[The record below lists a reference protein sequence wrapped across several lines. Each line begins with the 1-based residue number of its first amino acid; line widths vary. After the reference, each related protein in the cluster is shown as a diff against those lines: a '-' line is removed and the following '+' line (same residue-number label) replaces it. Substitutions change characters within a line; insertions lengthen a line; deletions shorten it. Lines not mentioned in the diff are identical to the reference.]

1 MQAPQPIAVG
11 DRIAAIDIIRGFAL
25 FGVLWMNLYEHR
37 GLMMPYDALDHLPT
51 ARLDYWVGFLSEWL
65 MRGKAQ
71 ALFSL
76 LFGFGFA
83 NIIDRLKARGA
94 SPAIFLRRTAILL
107 VFGLIDIFLMWV
119 GDILA
124 AYAVMGFVLYLTR
137 NWSTRMLILVGL
149 PVAVLGTPVLELAMR
164 LLMGGEAWWLRLWEE
179 GAAIRADLAMRND
192 YPAFVAELWRST
204 WVEWWLTPAVLPYL
218 AQIIGR
224 FLLGSWIFRQG
235 WLGDVSGHTN
245 LFARTA
251 RLALPIGLL
260 ISGFVASVKWFE
272 WLPAWIGA
280 TVDQVSMLVL
290 ACGYGAAIVMLH
302 LHGRFTR
309 LFTGLQAVG
318 RMALT
323 NYLTQSLFY
332 VFGLYGFGLGL
343 MSYLGA
349 TASLGLAIAFFA
361 MQIGFSLWWLARY
374 RFGPLEWLWRSLTYG
389 EVQPLRKP
397 AGTAAAVPA
406 E

>member
-37 GLMMPYDALDHLPT
+37 GLMMPYDALDDLPT
-51 ARLDYWVGFLSEWL
+51 APLDHWIGLLSEWL
-65 MRGKAQ
+65 MQGKAQ

-94 SPAIFLRRTAILL
+94 PPTIFLRRTAILL
-107 VFGLIDIFLMWV
+107 VFGLVDIFLLWI

-137 NWSTRMLILVGL
+137 NWTTRMLIFVGL
-149 PVAVLGTPVLELAMR
+149 PVAVLGTPMLELATH
-164 LLMGGEAWWLRLWEE
+164 LLMDGQPWWLRLWDE
-179 GAAIRADLAMRND
+179 GAAIRAELVRGND
-192 YPAFVAELWRST
+192 YPAFVAELWRSA

-235 WLGDVSGHTN
+235 WLGDVAGHTN
-245 LFARTA
+245 LFTRTA
-251 RLALPIGLL
+251 RVALPLGLL
-260 ISGFVASVKWFE
+260 LAGFSTSVTWVGS
-272 WLPAWIGA
+272 LPVWTGA
-280 TVDQVSMLVL
+280 ATEQLSSLVL

-302 LHGRFTR
+302 LKGRFTR
-309 LFTGLQAVG
+309 LFIGLQAVG

-323 NYLTQSLFY
+323 NYIMQSLFY

-343 MSYLGA
+343 MPYLGA
-349 TASLGLAIAFFA
+349 TASLGLAIGFFA
-361 MQIGFSLWWLARY
+361 VQIGFSLWWLARY
-374 RFGPLEWLWRSLTYG
+374 RFGPLEWLWRTLTYG
-389 EVQPLRKP
+389 QVQQLRKQ
-397 AGTAAAVPA
+397 AGRVPA
-406 E
+406 SLAE